1 MFLAGKPSEDYV
13 QRFVAAQSSL
23 PFSYK
28 EVGAT
33 RSGVAP
39 AGYTVDHNRVRLG
52 TGEET
57 FEAAARAVRE
67 WKMFDLGWVQ
77 ILWSEAPIEIGTT
90 VGVLAGHFGFWSL
103 NAARIVYTVDD
114 DGPVRRYG
122 FAYGTLPEHVED
134 GEERFTVEWNREDNS
149 VWYDLFS
156 FARGSSSLI
165 KAGYPV
171 RRSMQRRFG
180 RDSKEAMVRAVSG
193 KDPR

>member
-1 MFLAGKPSEDYV
+1 MFLSGKPSGDYV
-13 QRFVAAQSSL
+13 RRFLAAQNTL
-23 PFSYK
+23 PFSYE

-33 RSGVAP
+33 RGGAAP

-52 TGEET
+52 EGEET
-57 FEAAARAVRE
+57 FERAARAVRE
-67 WKMFDLGWVQ
+67 WKMFDLGWVRL
-77 ILWSEAPIEIGTT
+77 LWPEAPIQAGTT
-90 VGVLAGHFGFWSL
+90 VGVLAALPGLWSL

-156 FARGSSSLI
+156 FARGGSGLI

-171 RRSMQRRFG
+171 RRFMQWRFG
-180 RDSKEAMVRAVSG
+180 RDSKEAMVLAVSG
-193 KDPR
+193 KNPR

>member
-13 QRFVAAQSSL
+13 RRFVAAQSSL
-23 PFSYK
+23 SFSYG

-33 RSGVAP
+33 RSGVVP

-77 ILWSEAPIEIGTT
+77 ILWPEAPIETGTT

-103 NAARIVYTVDD
+103 NAARVVYTVDD

-156 FARGSSSLI
+156 FARGSNSLI

-171 RRSMQRRFG
+171 RRSMQWRFG

-193 KDPR
+193 EVQR